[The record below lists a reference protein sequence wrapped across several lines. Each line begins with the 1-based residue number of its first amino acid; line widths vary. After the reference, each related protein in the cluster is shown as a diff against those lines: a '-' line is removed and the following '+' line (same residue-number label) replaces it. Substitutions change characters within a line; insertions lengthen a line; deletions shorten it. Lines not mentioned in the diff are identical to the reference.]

1 MTASRA
7 TAPDVRDQILDEATR
22 CLAARGFDGATLQ
35 EIAAAVGI
43 RKPSLLYHFESKE
56 ALRLAVLE
64 RLLAHW
70 NEVLP
75 RLLIAASGEERFE
88 ALLRELVGFFAADP
102 DRARL
107 LLREILDRPAEVR
120 ALMAHHLPRWV
131 DVVCHHIRKGQE
143 EKLIHAEVDPE
154 AYVVHVL
161 HLVVSAVATQ
171 ACTGALLSVG
181 AHGSQRRQEREQR
194 YLGELV
200 RLARSALFV
209 EPTTKRSSTSARA
222 RPGRNT
228 KPLTRSTTSSKSK
241 PTKTTTSKPT
251 KATKATR

>member
-1 MTASRA
+1 MTALH
-7 TAPDVRDQILDEATR
+7 TAALDVRDQILDEATR
-22 CLAARGFDGATLQ
+22 CFAARGFEGTTLQ
-35 EIAAAVGI
+35 EIADAVGM

-70 NEVLP
+70 NEALP

-120 ALMAHHLPRWV
+120 TLMAQHLPRWV
-131 DVVCHHIRKGQE
+131 DVVCHHIRKGQDE
-143 EKLIHAEVDPE
+143 GVIHAHVDPE
-154 AYVVHVL
+154 AYVIHVL
-161 HLVVSAVATQ
+161 HLVVSAVANQ

-181 AHGSQRRQEREQR
+181 ARGDRRRREASER

-209 EPTTKRSSTSARA
+209 EAAGGSTSSSSYASQARA
-222 RPGRNT
+222 TRPKT
-228 KPLTRSTTSSKSK
+228 KPPKIKAHVSTK
-241 PTKTTTSKPT
+241 P
-251 KATKATR
+251 KAPKATR